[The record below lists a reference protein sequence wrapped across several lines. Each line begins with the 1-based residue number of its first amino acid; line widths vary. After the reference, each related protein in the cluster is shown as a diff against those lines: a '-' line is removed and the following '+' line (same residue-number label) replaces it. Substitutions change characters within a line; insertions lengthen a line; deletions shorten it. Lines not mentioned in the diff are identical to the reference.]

1 VMGMLV
7 AAVIWWLDQRPTSRW
22 RSWPSGCHVMFVLQD
37 AVTRRGIV
45 LDPVVELEPFVPE

>member
-1 VMGMLV
+1 MGMLV